1 MTELHTEPREEEELS
16 TADMAAAKQRTHPE
30 QENRREPVPP
40 PGAHAAPAGAGQAAA
55 TPAAP
60 ARAAQPAAAPAPPAG
75 ATPARPAPAAPLFL
89 EKDAQELRARWAT
102 IQTAFVDNPRQ
113 AVQQADSLVAQ
124 TIKHLAEVFAQE
136 RNQLEQQWSRGDN
149 VSTED
154 LRIALQRYRS
164 FFDRLLSV

>member
-1 MTELHTEPREEEELS
+1 
-16 TADMAAAKQRTHPE
+16 

-124 TIKHLAEVFAQE
+124 TIKHLAEV
-136 RNQLEQQWSRGDN
+136 
-149 VSTED
+149 
-154 LRIALQRYRS
+154 
-164 FFDRLLSV
+164 